1 MRRNSNRIVK
11 HVSSKHNIQTIG
23 VYKQSVYIG
32 SVYIHKLCTRPLPL
46 TGMSRHQTSPPSLQL
61 SWMAIFVATDINIC
75 FFDRV
80 LWTTHWLGTIRK
92 WTIDFN
98 VSHTQNSLQQSNVIY
113 THNSLQTVHFYITYR
128 TNIQDRNGQNS
139 PKMKSIFPGN
149 MHAYTLCPKYLP
161 SFSKFCAVV

>member
-1 MRRNSNRIVK
+1 MF
-11 HVSSKHNIQTIG
+11 
-23 VYKQSVYIG
+23 YKQSVYVG
-32 SVYIHKLCTRPLPL
+32 SVYIHKLSTRPLPL

-80 LWTTHWLGTIRK
+80 LWTTHWLGTIRE

-98 VSHTQNSLQQSNVIY
+98 VSHTQNSLQQFNVIY

-139 PKMKSIFPGN
+139 PKMDSIFPGN
-149 MHAYTLCPKYLP
+149 MHAYTLCPK
-161 SFSKFCAVV
+161 SKYKFLKILCSCLREVALTSCSLLDVYST